1 MVPDWNYTP
10 SYMRPQLFSGPARAA
25 HPVQPGPGLMSQD
38 SSPAHGT
45 APTLF
50 DPTSPHAASS
60 GQRSQ
65 PSWRSRSASPGP
77 PGATDAAVAIA
88 RADPMSVMEQSRKVA
103 EDALYQN
110 EAGRKKAERERQKA
124 AEEQAGAW
132 DDGGHS
138 RCTSRLLNGV
148 VQLEYQTGQGSARPL
163 PRWAHE
169 NLGRVFR

>member
-1 MVPDWNYTP
+1 ML
-10 SYMRPQLFSGPARAA
+10 SCSGK
-25 HPVQPGPGLMSQD
+25 
-38 SSPAHGT
+38 
-45 APTLF
+45 
-50 DPTSPHAASS
+50 
-60 GQRSQ
+60 
-65 PSWRSRSASPGP
+65 
-77 PGATDAAVAIA
+77 
-88 RADPMSVMEQSRKVA
+88 DPMSVMEQSRKVA

-110 EAGRKKAERERQKA
+110 EAGSHFARCSASCNVACMKAEGRKKAERERQKA